1 MASTTTTNP
10 SFVYGSKIDQGLR
23 LSGFFFDISP
33 VERGFPLVNAV
44 NKKFINSTEYKR
56 KHDEFL

>member
-1 MASTTTTNP
+1 MTSTTTNNP

-33 VERGFPLVNAV
+33 VERGFSLISAV
-44 NKKFINSTEYKR
+44 KSHKKFITTS
-56 KHDEFL
+56 HQ